1 MNVFF
6 HECVCIF
13 LESNLLPPS
22 FSSLPLLPLSVH
34 PPTFPPAGQT
44 RPARS
49 LPCISLFPAA
59 LHLPFFSST
68 SPSRLDTGIVY
79 LISVCTADGATRN
92 LSSFIPSARLGG
104 ERRTFTLIHRQIN
117 TRKWTNCDT
126 SERLHTSTRL
136 SALSGSDVEV
146 KCGKEATGSRM

>member
-22 FSSLPLLPLSVH
+22 LSSLCPSILPRFLQRVKQ
-34 PPTFPPAGQT
+34 G
-44 RPARS
+44 RPARFPVS
-49 LPCISLFPAA
+49 LSFSRCPPSS
-59 LHLPFFSST
+59 FFSST
-68 SPSRLDTGIVY
+68 SPSRPDTGIVY

>member
-1 MNVFF
+1 MSFFMSVCVFF
-6 HECVCIF
+6 YNQT
-13 LESNLLPPS
+13 SSLPPS
-22 FSSLPLLPLSVH
+22 PPSVRPSSHVSSSGSNKAGPLASLYLSLSRC
-34 PPTFPPAGQT
+34 PP
-44 RPARS
+44 S
-49 LPCISLFPAA
+49 S
-59 LHLPFFSST
+59 FFSST
-68 SPSRLDTGIVY
+68 SPSRPDTGIVY

-117 TRKWTNCDT
+117 THKWTNCDT

>member
-1 MNVFF
+1 MSFFTSVCVFF
-6 HECVCIF
+6 YNQT
-13 LESNLLPPS
+13 SSLPPS
-22 FSSLPLLPLSVH
+22 PPSVRPSSHVSSSGSNKAGPL
-34 PPTFPPAGQT
+34 A
-44 RPARS
+44 S
-49 LPCISLFPAA
+49 LYLSLFPAA

-68 SPSRLDTGIVY
+68 SPSRPDTGIVY

-117 TRKWTNCDT
+117 THKWTNCDT